1 MSPIQFISQW
11 LECRRLAAGKPLND
25 AASRRQ
31 RGASATEYALI
42 VAMVAI
48 ALTAAFAGDG
58 STTGLEAAFATF
70 ISNVA
75 TAIDSGVWPS

>member
-1 MSPIQFISQW
+1 
-11 LECRRLAAGKPLND
+11 
-25 AASRRQ
+25 
-31 RGASATEYALI
+31 
-42 VAMVAI
+42 MVAI

-75 TAIDSGVWPS
+75 TAIDTGAWPS